1 MTEHCTEYCTAAF
14 CGAGRGAIVIGP
26 DGQPGRSAAVD
37 AGRIQGKAAMTES
50 AVTGNA
56 PWPDRRSA
64 TRAARSE
71 APDRRRWLQL
81 GLAASWL

>member
-37 AGRIQGKAAMTES
+37 AGRILEGKAAMTES
-50 AVTGNA
+50 AVTGSA
-56 PWPDRRSA
+56 RLAGPPRRGA
-64 TRAARSE
+64 GGT
-71 APDRRRWLQL
+71 L
-81 GLAASWL
+81 GGSR